1 MSVAARCWKPWFS
14 PLGSWAQVAARSVQ
28 EALRRAFAR
37 WGLPKRIRVDNGTPW
52 GATGG
57 LPTALALWL
66 VGLGIEVIWNPP
78 RQPRKNAVVE
88 RFQGVGQKWLEPETC
103 SSAATLQARANASDR
118 IQLEEYPAI
127 GGQTRMEAFP
137 GLRHSGRPYRR
148 KHEGRQWSLP
158 RVLNLLSEHAVPR
171 LVNRNGKVSV
181 YDRDHWVGRQHIG
194 KQAWV
199 TLDPDTKE
207 WVIMDERG
215 ALLRRRNCVPNAFAR
230 FPFHVSGVTSAILDV
245 AISRSNFLSCDTALD
260 PPYAILSD

>member
-1 MSVAARCWKPWFS
+1 MSVAVRCWKPRFS
-14 PLGSWAQVAARSVQ
+14 PLGSWARVGAKPVQ
-28 EALRRAFAR
+28 EALRKAFAH
-37 WGLPKRIRVDNGTPW
+37 WGLPARVRIDNGTPW

-57 LPTALALWL
+57 LPTALMLWL
-66 VGLGIEVIWNPP
+66 IGLGVGATWNPP
-78 RQPRKNAVVE
+78 REPRKNAVVE
-88 RFQGVGQKWLEPETC
+88 RFQGVGQNWLEPETC
-103 SSAATLQARANASDR
+103 SSAVELQARAEASDR
-118 IQLEEYPAI
+118 LQREEYPAI
-127 GGQTRMEAFP
+127 GGQTRMKAFP

-148 KHEGRQWSLP
+148 RDEARQWALS

-215 ALLRRRNCVPNAFAR
+215 ALLKRVTATELSTDRICALS
-230 FPFHVSGVTSAILDV
+230 VSRGRGESGQT
-245 AISRSNFLSCDTALD
+245 
-260 PPYAILSD
+260 